1 MKKILRYILLLLI
14 ALIPLN
20 IYAISKEYTDV
31 AYKITNSK
39 IDEEKINLYF
49 FRMDGCPHCAEEE
62 IWLKDI
68 KENYN
73 DYLNVYEY
81 EVKNNKTNR
90 KYYNDVKKALND
102 DVTKSVPYTVIGKTY
117 FVGFSEAV
125 GVQIENK
132 IKELINDNVNNENI
146 NNEDVKIPILGN
158 VNKKK
163 VSIPL
168 VAMILG
174 AVDGFNPCAMWI
186 LLLLI
191 NMCISIKDK
200 KKMRIV
206 GFTFILSSGLVYFL
220 SMLGIGFILDFSTVI
235 YIRNIIAIL
244 AIILGIYNLY
254 VYIKTRKDTGCHVMK
269 KEKRKSIITRINK
282 ILANKSLILM
292 ILGTTILSVSVNL
305 VELACSLGFPTI
317 FLEILTLNKIIGL
330 NKVLYL
336 LIYIFFYIID
346 DLIIL
351 ILSLKAFETKGIST
365 KYNKYVNL
373 IAGILLVLMG
383 ILLIFKPEWV
393 MLNF

>member
-1 MKKILRYILLLLI
+1 MKNKLKLLLLLLV
-14 ALIPLN
+14 LIPFN
-20 IYAISKEYTDV
+20 IFAISKDYKDV
-31 AYKITNSK
+31 VYNITK
-39 IDEEKINLYF
+39 EKVDKEKINLYF

-62 IWLKDI
+62 KWLENIKD
-68 KENYN
+68 KYG
-73 DYLNVYEY
+73 DYLNIYDYEI
-81 EVKNNKTNR
+81 KNSNKNR
-90 KYYNDVKKALND
+90 EYYYNVKKVLND
-102 DVTKSVPYTVIGKTY
+102 EITKSVPYTVIGETY
-117 FVGFSEAV
+117 FVGFSETV
-125 GVQIENK
+125 SEQIENK
-132 IKELINDNVNNENI
+132 IKELIDENVKSSN
-146 NNEDVKIPILGN
+146 DVKIPLLGK
-158 VNKKK
+158 VNMKK

-168 VAMILG
+168 VATILG

-200 KKMRIV
+200 KKMKVV
-206 GFTFILSSGLVYFL
+206 GFTFVLSSGLVYFL
-220 SMLGIGFILDFSTVI
+220 SMLGIGVILDFTTVI

-269 KEKRKSIITRINK
+269 KEKRKTVITKINK
-282 ILANKSLILM
+282 ILSNKSFILM
-292 ILGTTILSVSVNL
+292 ILGTVLLSVSVNL

-317 FLEILTLNKIIGL
+317 FLEILSLNKIHGFGKII
-330 NKVLYL
+330 YL

-373 IAGILLVLMG
+373 IGGILLLLMG
-383 ILLIFKPEWV
+383 ILLIFKPDWV

>member
-1 MKKILRYILLLLI
+1 MKKILRYILLLI

-39 IDEEKINLYF
+39 IEEEKINLYF

-125 GVQIENK
+125 SVQIENK

>member
-1 MKKILRYILLLLI
+1 MKNKLKFLLLLLV
-14 ALIPLN
+14 LIPFN
-20 IYAISKEYTDV
+20 IFAISKDYKDV
-31 AYKITNSK
+31 VYNITK
-39 IDEEKINLYF
+39 EKVDKDKINLYF

-62 IWLKDI
+62 KWLENIKD
-68 KENYN
+68 KYT
-73 DYLNVYEY
+73 DYLNIYDYEI
-81 EVKNNKTNR
+81 KNSKTNR
-90 KYYNDVKKALND
+90 EYYYNVKKVLND
-102 DVTKSVPYTVIGKTY
+102 DVTKSVPYTVIGETY
-117 FVGFSEAV
+117 FVGFSETV
-125 GVQIENK
+125 GEQIENK
-132 IKELINDNVNNENI
+132 IKELIDENVKSSNDI
-146 NNEDVKIPILGN
+146 KIPLLGK
-158 VNKKK
+158 VNMKK

-168 VAMILG
+168 VATILG

-200 KKMRIV
+200 KKMKVV
-206 GFTFILSSGLVYFL
+206 GFTFVLSSGLVYFL
-220 SMLGIGFILDFSTVI
+220 SMLGIGVILDFTTVI

-269 KEKRKSIITRINK
+269 KEKRKTVITKINK
-282 ILANKSLILM
+282 ILSNKSFILM
-292 ILGTTILSVSVNL
+292 ILGTVLLSVSVNL

-317 FLEILTLNKIIGL
+317 FLEILSLNKIHGFSKII
-330 NKVLYL
+330 YL

-346 DLIIL
+346 DLVIL

-373 IAGILLVLMG
+373 VGGILLLLMG
-383 ILLIFKPEWV
+383 ILLIFKPDWV

>member
-1 MKKILRYILLLLI
+1 MKNKLKLLLLLLV
-14 ALIPLN
+14 LIPFN
-20 IYAISKEYTDV
+20 IFAISKDYKDV
-31 AYKITNSK
+31 VYNITNEK
-39 IDEEKINLYF
+39 VDKDKINLYF

-62 IWLKDI
+62 KWLENIKD
-68 KENYN
+68 KYG
-73 DYLNVYEY
+73 DYLNIYDYEI
-81 EVKNNKTNR
+81 KNSNKNR
-90 KYYNDVKKALND
+90 EYYYNVKKVLND
-102 DVTKSVPYTVIGKTY
+102 EITKSVPYTVIGETY
-117 FVGFSEAV
+117 FVGFSETISE
-125 GVQIENK
+125 QIENK
-132 IKELINDNVNNENI
+132 IKELIDENVKSSN
-146 NNEDVKIPILGN
+146 DVKIPLLGK
-158 VNKKK
+158 VNMKK

-168 VAMILG
+168 VATILG

-200 KKMRIV
+200 KKMKVV
-206 GFTFILSSGLVYFL
+206 GFTFVLSSGLVYFL
-220 SMLGIGFILDFSTVI
+220 SMLGIGVILDFTTVI

-254 VYIKTRKDTGCHVMK
+254 VYVKTRKDTGCHVMK
-269 KEKRKSIITRINK
+269 KEKRKTVITKINK
-282 ILANKSLILM
+282 ILSNKSFILM
-292 ILGTTILSVSVNL
+292 ILGTVLLSVSVNL

-317 FLEILTLNKIIGL
+317 FLEILSLNKIHGFGKII
-330 NKVLYL
+330 YL

-373 IAGILLVLMG
+373 IGGILLLLMG
-383 ILLIFKPEWV
+383 ILLIFKPDWV

>member
-1 MKKILRYILLLLI
+1 MKNKLKFLLLLLV
-14 ALIPLN
+14 LIPFN
-20 IYAISKEYTDV
+20 IFAISKDYKDV
-31 AYKITNSK
+31 VYNITK
-39 IDEEKINLYF
+39 EKVDKDKINLYF

-62 IWLKDI
+62 KWLENIKD
-68 KENYN
+68 KYT
-73 DYLNVYEY
+73 DYLNIYDYEI
-81 EVKNNKTNR
+81 KNSKTNR
-90 KYYNDVKKALND
+90 EYYYNVKKVLND
-102 DVTKSVPYTVIGKTY
+102 DVTKSVPYTVIGETY
-117 FVGFSEAV
+117 FVGFSETV
-125 GVQIENK
+125 GEQIENK
-132 IKELINDNVNNENI
+132 IKELIDENVKSSN
-146 NNEDVKIPILGN
+146 DVKIPLLGK
-158 VNKKK
+158 VNMKK

-168 VAMILG
+168 VATILG

-200 KKMRIV
+200 KKMKVV
-206 GFTFILSSGLVYFL
+206 GFTFVLSSGLVYFL
-220 SMLGIGFILDFSTVI
+220 SMLGIGVILDFTTVI

-269 KEKRKSIITRINK
+269 KEKRKTVITKINK
-282 ILANKSLILM
+282 ILSNKSFILM
-292 ILGTTILSVSVNL
+292 ILGTVLLSVSVNL

-317 FLEILTLNKIIGL
+317 FLEILSLNKIHGFGKII
-330 NKVLYL
+330 YL

-373 IAGILLVLMG
+373 IGGILLLLMG
-383 ILLIFKPEWV
+383 ILLIFKPDWV

>member
-1 MKKILRYILLLLI
+1 MKKILRYILLLI

-20 IYAISKEYTDV
+20 IFAISKEYTDV
-31 AYKITNSK
+31 TYKITNSK
-39 IDEEKINLYF
+39 TEEGKINLYF

-68 KENYN
+68 KEKYN

-90 KYYNDVKKALND
+90 KYYNEIKKVLND
-102 DVTKSVPYTVIGKTY
+102 DVTKSVPYTVIGKNY
-117 FVGFSEAV
+117 FVGFSETV

-132 IKELINDNVNNENI
+132 IKELINDNV

-220 SMLGIGFILDFSTVI
+220 SMLGIGFIIDLSTVI

-244 AIILGIYNLY
+244 AVILGIYNLY

-269 KEKRKSIITRINK
+269 KEKRKNIITRINK
-282 ILANKSLILM
+282 ILSNKSLILM

-305 VELACSLGFPTI
+305 VELACSFGFPTI
-317 FLEILTLNKIIGL
+317 FLEILTLNKIMGL

-373 IAGILLVLMG
+373 IAGILLVIMG

>member
-1 MKKILRYILLLLI
+1 MKNKLKFLLLLLV
-14 ALIPLN
+14 LIPFN
-20 IYAISKEYTDV
+20 IFAISKDYKDV
-31 AYKITNSK
+31 VYNITK
-39 IDEEKINLYF
+39 EKVDKDKINLYF

-62 IWLKDI
+62 KWLENIKD
-68 KENYN
+68 KYT
-73 DYLNVYEY
+73 DYLNIYDYEI
-81 EVKNNKTNR
+81 KNSKTNR
-90 KYYNDVKKALND
+90 EYYYNVKKVLND
-102 DVTKSVPYTVIGKTY
+102 GVTKSVPYTVIGETY
-117 FVGFSEAV
+117 FVGFSETV
-125 GVQIENK
+125 GEQIENK
-132 IKELINDNVNNENI
+132 IKELIDENVKSSN
-146 NNEDVKIPILGN
+146 DVKIPLLGK
-158 VNKKK
+158 VNMKK

-168 VAMILG
+168 VATILG

-200 KKMRIV
+200 KKMKVV
-206 GFTFILSSGLVYFL
+206 GFTFVLSSGLVYFL
-220 SMLGIGFILDFSTVI
+220 SMLGIGVILDFTTVI

-269 KEKRKSIITRINK
+269 KEKRKTVITKINK
-282 ILANKSLILM
+282 ILSNKSFILM
-292 ILGTTILSVSVNL
+292 ILGTVLLSVSVNL

-317 FLEILTLNKIIGL
+317 FLEILSLNKIHGFSKII
-330 NKVLYL
+330 YL

-346 DLIIL
+346 DLVIL

-373 IAGILLVLMG
+373 VGGILLLLMG
-383 ILLIFKPEWV
+383 ILLIFKPDWV

>member
-1 MKKILRYILLLLI
+1 MKNKLKLLLLLLV
-14 ALIPLN
+14 LIPFN
-20 IYAISKEYTDV
+20 IFAISKDYKDV
-31 AYKITNSK
+31 VYNITK
-39 IDEEKINLYF
+39 EKVDKDKINLYF

-62 IWLKDI
+62 KWLENIKD
-68 KENYN
+68 KYG
-73 DYLNVYEY
+73 DYLNIYDYEI
-81 EVKNNKTNR
+81 KNNKTNR
-90 KYYNDVKKALND
+90 EYYYNVKKALND
-102 DVTKSVPYTVIGKTY
+102 EITKSVPYTVIGETY
-117 FVGFSEAV
+117 FVGFSETV
-125 GVQIENK
+125 SEQIENK
-132 IKELINDNVNNENI
+132 IKELIDENVKSSN
-146 NNEDVKIPILGN
+146 DVKIPLLGK
-158 VNKKK
+158 VNMKK

-168 VAMILG
+168 VATILG

-200 KKMRIV
+200 KKMKVV
-206 GFTFILSSGLVYFL
+206 GFTFVLSSGLVYFL
-220 SMLGIGFILDFSTVI
+220 SMLGIGIILDFTTVI

-269 KEKRKSIITRINK
+269 KEKRKTVITKINK
-282 ILANKSLILM
+282 ILSNKSFILM
-292 ILGTTILSVSVNL
+292 ILGTVLLSVSVNL

-317 FLEILTLNKIIGL
+317 FLEILSLNKIHGFGKII
-330 NKVLYL
+330 YL

-373 IAGILLVLMG
+373 IGGILLLLMG
-383 ILLIFKPEWV
+383 ILLIFKPDWV

>member
-1 MKKILRYILLLLI
+1 MKKILRYILLLI

-39 IDEEKINLYF
+39 IEEEKINLYF

>member
-1 MKKILRYILLLLI
+1 MKKILRYILLLI

-20 IYAISKEYTDV
+20 IFAISKEYTDV

-39 IDEEKINLYF
+39 IEEGKINLYF

-125 GVQIENK
+125 SVQIENK

-282 ILANKSLILM
+282 ILANKSFILM
-292 ILGTTILSVSVNL
+292 ILGTTVLSVSVNL
-305 VELACSLGFPTI
+305 VELACSLGFPAI

-393 MLNF
+393 MINF

>member
-1 MKKILRYILLLLI
+1 MKNKLKFLLLLLV
-14 ALIPLN
+14 LIPFN
-20 IYAISKEYTDV
+20 IFAISKDYKDV
-31 AYKITNSK
+31 VYNITK
-39 IDEEKINLYF
+39 EKVDKDKINLYF

-62 IWLKDI
+62 KWLENIKD
-68 KENYN
+68 KYT
-73 DYLNVYEY
+73 DYLNIYDYEI
-81 EVKNNKTNR
+81 KNSKTNR
-90 KYYNDVKKALND
+90 EYYYNVKKVLND
-102 DVTKSVPYTVIGKTY
+102 DVTKSVPYTVIGETY
-117 FVGFSEAV
+117 FVGFSETV
-125 GVQIENK
+125 GEQIENK
-132 IKELINDNVNNENI
+132 IKELIDENVKSSN
-146 NNEDVKIPILGN
+146 DVKIPLLGK
-158 VNKKK
+158 VNMKK

-168 VAMILG
+168 VATILG

-200 KKMRIV
+200 KKMKVV
-206 GFTFILSSGLVYFL
+206 GFTFVLSSGLVYFL
-220 SMLGIGFILDFSTVI
+220 SMLGIGVILDFTTVI

-269 KEKRKSIITRINK
+269 KEKRKTVITKINK
-282 ILANKSLILM
+282 ILSNKSFILM
-292 ILGTTILSVSVNL
+292 ILGTVLLSVSVNL

-317 FLEILTLNKIIGL
+317 FLEILTLNKIHGFSKII
-330 NKVLYL
+330 YL

-346 DLIIL
+346 DLVIL

-373 IAGILLVLMG
+373 VGGILLLLMG
-383 ILLIFKPEWV
+383 ILLIFKPDWV

>member
-1 MKKILRYILLLLI
+1 MKKILRYILLLI

-39 IDEEKINLYF
+39 IEEEKINLYF

-90 KYYNDVKKALND
+90 KYYNDVKKVLND

-125 GVQIENK
+125 SVQIENK

>member
-1 MKKILRYILLLLI
+1 MKKILRYILLLI

-20 IYAISKEYTDV
+20 IFAISKEYTDV

-39 IDEEKINLYF
+39 IEKGKINLYF

-292 ILGTTILSVSVNL
+292 ILGTTVLSVSVNL

-393 MLNF
+393 MINF

>member
-1 MKKILRYILLLLI
+1 MKNKLKLLLLLLV
-14 ALIPLN
+14 LIPFN
-20 IYAISKEYTDV
+20 IFAISKDYKDV
-31 AYKITNSK
+31 VYNITNEK
-39 IDEEKINLYF
+39 VDKDKINLYF

-62 IWLKDI
+62 KWLENIKD
-68 KENYN
+68 KYG
-73 DYLNVYEY
+73 DYLNIYDYEI
-81 EVKNNKTNR
+81 KNSNKNR
-90 KYYNDVKKALND
+90 EYYYNVKKVLND
-102 DVTKSVPYTVIGKTY
+102 EITKSVPYTVIGETY
-117 FVGFSEAV
+117 FVGFSETV
-125 GVQIENK
+125 SEQIENK
-132 IKELINDNVNNENI
+132 IKELTNENVKSS
-146 NNEDVKIPILGN
+146 NDVKIPLLGK
-158 VNKKK
+158 VNMKK

-168 VAMILG
+168 VATILG

-200 KKMRIV
+200 KKMKVV
-206 GFTFILSSGLVYFL
+206 GFTFVLSSGLVYFL
-220 SMLGIGFILDFSTVI
+220 SMLGIGVILDFTTVI

-269 KEKRKSIITRINK
+269 KEKRKTVITKINK
-282 ILANKSLILM
+282 ILSNKSFILM
-292 ILGTTILSVSVNL
+292 ILGTVLLSVSVNL

-317 FLEILTLNKIIGL
+317 FLEILSLNKIHGFGKII
-330 NKVLYL
+330 YL

-373 IAGILLVLMG
+373 IGGILLLLMG
-383 ILLIFKPEWV
+383 ILLIFKPDWV

>member
-1 MKKILRYILLLLI
+1 MKNKLKLLLLLLV
-14 ALIPLN
+14 LIPFN
-20 IYAISKEYTDV
+20 IFAISKDYKDV
-31 AYKITNSK
+31 VYNITK
-39 IDEEKINLYF
+39 EKVDKDKINLYF

-62 IWLKDI
+62 KWLENIKD
-68 KENYN
+68 KYG
-73 DYLNVYEY
+73 DYLNIYNYEI
-81 EVKNNKTNR
+81 KNSNKNR
-90 KYYNDVKKALND
+90 EYYYNVKKVLND
-102 DVTKSVPYTVIGKTY
+102 EITKSVPYTVIGETY
-117 FVGFSEAV
+117 FVGFSETV
-125 GVQIENK
+125 SEQIENK
-132 IKELINDNVNNENI
+132 IKELIDENVKSSN
-146 NNEDVKIPILGN
+146 DVKIPLLGK
-158 VNKKK
+158 VNMKK

-168 VAMILG
+168 VATILG

-200 KKMRIV
+200 KKMKVV
-206 GFTFILSSGLVYFL
+206 GFTFVLSSGLVYFL
-220 SMLGIGFILDFSTVI
+220 SMLGIGVILDFTTVI

-269 KEKRKSIITRINK
+269 KEKRKTVITKINK
-282 ILANKSLILM
+282 ILSNKSFILM
-292 ILGTTILSVSVNL
+292 ILGTVLLSVSVNL

-317 FLEILTLNKIIGL
+317 FLEILSLNKIHGFGKII
-330 NKVLYL
+330 YL

-373 IAGILLVLMG
+373 IGGILLLLMG
-383 ILLIFKPEWV
+383 ILLIFKPDWV

>member
-1 MKKILRYILLLLI
+1 MKKILRYILLLI
-14 ALIPLN
+14 VLIPLN
-20 IYAISKEYTDV
+20 IFAISKEYTDV

-39 IDEEKINLYF
+39 IEKGKINLYF

-68 KENYN
+68 KEKYN

-90 KYYNDVKKALND
+90 KYYNEVKKALND

-117 FVGFSEAV
+117 FVGFSETV

-132 IKELINDNVNNENI
+132 IKELINDNVNNKDI
-146 NNEDVKIPILGN
+146 KNEDVKIPILGN
-158 VNKKK
+158 VNMKK

-168 VAMILG
+168 VAIILG

-244 AIILGIYNLY
+244 AVILGIYNLY

-269 KEKRKSIITRINK
+269 KEKRKSVINRINK
-282 ILANKSLILM
+282 ILEKKSLILM

>member
-1 MKKILRYILLLLI
+1 MKNKLKLLLLLLV
-14 ALIPLN
+14 LIPFN
-20 IYAISKEYTDV
+20 IFAISKDYKDV
-31 AYKITNSK
+31 VYNITNEK
-39 IDEEKINLYF
+39 VDKDKINLYF

-62 IWLKDI
+62 KWLENIKD
-68 KENYN
+68 KYG
-73 DYLNVYEY
+73 DYLNIYDYEI
-81 EVKNNKTNR
+81 KNSNKNR
-90 KYYNDVKKALND
+90 EYYYNVKKVLND
-102 DVTKSVPYTVIGKTY
+102 EITKSVPYTVIGETY
-117 FVGFSEAV
+117 FVGFSETV
-125 GVQIENK
+125 SEQIENK
-132 IKELINDNVNNENI
+132 IKELIDENVKSSN
-146 NNEDVKIPILGN
+146 DVKIPLLGK
-158 VNKKK
+158 VNMKK

-168 VAMILG
+168 VATILG

-200 KKMRIV
+200 KKMKVV
-206 GFTFILSSGLVYFL
+206 GFTFVLSSGLVYFL
-220 SMLGIGFILDFSTVI
+220 SMLGIGVILDFTTVI

-254 VYIKTRKDTGCHVMK
+254 VYVKTRKDTGCHVMK
-269 KEKRKSIITRINK
+269 KEKRKTVITKINK
-282 ILANKSLILM
+282 ILSNKSFILM
-292 ILGTTILSVSVNL
+292 ILGTVLLSVSVNL

-317 FLEILTLNKIIGL
+317 FLEILSLNKIHGFGKII
-330 NKVLYL
+330 YL

-373 IAGILLVLMG
+373 IGGILLLLMG
-383 ILLIFKPEWV
+383 ILLIFKPDWV

>member
-1 MKKILRYILLLLI
+1 MKKILRYILLLI

-20 IYAISKEYTDV
+20 IFAISKEYTDV

-39 IDEEKINLYF
+39 IEEGKINLYF
-49 FRMDGCPHCAEEE
+49 FRMVGCPHCAEEE

-68 KENYN
+68 KEKYN

-81 EVKNNKTNR
+81 EVKNNKINR
-90 KYYNDVKKALND
+90 KYYNEVKKALND

-125 GVQIENK
+125 SVQIENK

>member
-1 MKKILRYILLLLI
+1 MKNQLKFLLLLLV
-14 ALIPLN
+14 LIPFN
-20 IYAISKEYTDV
+20 IFAISKDYKDV
-31 AYKITNSK
+31 VYNITK
-39 IDEEKINLYF
+39 EKVDKGKINLYF

-62 IWLKDI
+62 KWLENIKD
-68 KENYN
+68 KYT
-73 DYLNVYEY
+73 DYLNIYDYEI
-81 EVKNNKTNR
+81 KNSKTNR
-90 KYYNDVKKALND
+90 EYYYNVKKVLND
-102 DVTKSVPYTVIGKTY
+102 DVTKSVPYTVIGETY
-117 FVGFSEAV
+117 FVGFSETV
-125 GVQIENK
+125 GEQIENK
-132 IKELINDNVNNENI
+132 IKELIDENVKSSN
-146 NNEDVKIPILGN
+146 DVKIPLLGK
-158 VNKKK
+158 VNMKK

-168 VAMILG
+168 VATILG

-200 KKMRIV
+200 KKMKVV
-206 GFTFILSSGLVYFL
+206 GFTFVLSSGLVYFL
-220 SMLGIGFILDFSTVI
+220 SMLGIGVILDFTTVI

-269 KEKRKSIITRINK
+269 KEKRKTVITKINK
-282 ILANKSLILM
+282 ILSNKSFILM
-292 ILGTTILSVSVNL
+292 ILGTVLLSVSVNL

-317 FLEILTLNKIIGL
+317 FLEILSLNKIHGFSKII
-330 NKVLYL
+330 YL

-346 DLIIL
+346 DLVVL

-373 IAGILLVLMG
+373 VGGILLLLMG
-383 ILLIFKPEWV
+383 ILLIFKPDWV

>member
-1 MKKILRYILLLLI
+1 MKKILRYILLLI

-39 IDEEKINLYF
+39 IDEGKINLYF

-132 IKELINDNVNNENI
+132 IKELINDNANNENI
-146 NNEDVKIPILGN
+146 NNEDIKIPILGN

-292 ILGTTILSVSVNL
+292 ILGTTVLSVSVNL

-336 LIYIFFYIID
+336 LIYIFFYII
-346 DLIIL
+346 
-351 ILSLKAFETKGIST
+351 
-365 KYNKYVNL
+365 
-373 IAGILLVLMG
+373 VLHD
-383 ILLIFKPEWV
+383 WS
-393 MLNF
+393 

>member
-1 MKKILRYILLLLI
+1 MKNKLKLLLLLLV
-14 ALIPLN
+14 LIPFN
-20 IYAISKEYTDV
+20 IFAISKDYKDV
-31 AYKITNSK
+31 VYNITNEK
-39 IDEEKINLYF
+39 VDKDKINLYF

-62 IWLKDI
+62 KWLENIKD
-68 KENYN
+68 KYG
-73 DYLNVYEY
+73 DYLNIYDYEI
-81 EVKNNKTNR
+81 KNSNKNR
-90 KYYNDVKKALND
+90 EYYYNVKKVLND
-102 DVTKSVPYTVIGKTY
+102 EITKSVPYTVIGETY
-117 FVGFSEAV
+117 FVGFSETV
-125 GVQIENK
+125 SEQIENK
-132 IKELINDNVNNENI
+132 IKELIDENVKSSN
-146 NNEDVKIPILGN
+146 DVKIPLLGK
-158 VNKKK
+158 VNMKK

-168 VAMILG
+168 VATILG

-200 KKMRIV
+200 KKMKVV
-206 GFTFILSSGLVYFL
+206 GFTFVLSSGLVYFL
-220 SMLGIGFILDFSTVI
+220 SMLGIGVILDFTTVI

-269 KEKRKSIITRINK
+269 KEKRKTVITKINK
-282 ILANKSLILM
+282 ILSNKSFILM
-292 ILGTTILSVSVNL
+292 ILGTVLLSVSVNL

-317 FLEILTLNKIIGL
+317 FLEILSLNKIHGFGKII
-330 NKVLYL
+330 YL

-373 IAGILLVLMG
+373 IGGILLLLMG
-383 ILLIFKPEWV
+383 ILLIFKPDWV

>member
-1 MKKILRYILLLLI
+1 MKKILRYILLLI

-20 IYAISKEYTDV
+20 IFAISKEYTDV

-125 GVQIENK
+125 SVQIENK

-393 MLNF
+393 MINF

>member
-1 MKKILRYILLLLI
+1 MKNKLKLLLLLLV
-14 ALIPLN
+14 LIPFN
-20 IYAISKEYTDV
+20 IFAISKDYKDV
-31 AYKITNSK
+31 VYNITK
-39 IDEEKINLYF
+39 EKVDKDKINLYF

-62 IWLKDI
+62 KWLENIKD
-68 KENYN
+68 KYGN
-73 DYLNVYEY
+73 YLNIYDYEI
-81 EVKNNKTNR
+81 KNSNKNR
-90 KYYNDVKKALND
+90 EYYYNVKKVLND
-102 DVTKSVPYTVIGKTY
+102 EITKSVPYTVIGETY
-117 FVGFSEAV
+117 FVGFSETV
-125 GVQIENK
+125 GEQIENK
-132 IKELINDNVNNENI
+132 IKELIDENTKSS
-146 NNEDVKIPILGN
+146 NDVKIPLLGK
-158 VNKKK
+158 VNMKK

-168 VAMILG
+168 VATILG

-200 KKMRIV
+200 KKMKVV
-206 GFTFILSSGLVYFL
+206 GFTFVLSSGLVYFL
-220 SMLGIGFILDFSTVI
+220 SMLGIGVILDFTTVI

-269 KEKRKSIITRINK
+269 KEKRKTVITKINK
-282 ILANKSLILM
+282 ILSNKSFILM
-292 ILGTTILSVSVNL
+292 ILGTVLLSVSVNL

-317 FLEILTLNKIIGL
+317 FLEILSLNKIHGFGKII
-330 NKVLYL
+330 YL

-373 IAGILLVLMG
+373 IGGILLLLMG
-383 ILLIFKPEWV
+383 ILLIFKPDWV

>member
-1 MKKILRYILLLLI
+1 MKKILRYILLLI

-174 AVDGFNPCAMWI
+174 VVDGFNPCAMWI

-292 ILGTTILSVSVNL
+292 ILGTTVLSVSVNL

>member
-1 MKKILRYILLLLI
+1 MKNKLKFLLLLLV
-14 ALIPLN
+14 LIPFN
-20 IYAISKEYTDV
+20 IFAISKDYKDV
-31 AYKITNSK
+31 VYNITK
-39 IDEEKINLYF
+39 EKVDKDKINLYF

-62 IWLKDI
+62 KWLENIKD
-68 KENYN
+68 KYT
-73 DYLNVYEY
+73 DYLNIYDYEI
-81 EVKNNKTNR
+81 KNSKTNR
-90 KYYNDVKKALND
+90 EYYYNVKKVLND
-102 DVTKSVPYTVIGKTY
+102 DVTKSVPYTVIGETY
-117 FVGFSEAV
+117 FVGFSETV
-125 GVQIENK
+125 GEQIENK
-132 IKELINDNVNNENI
+132 IKELIDENVKSSN
-146 NNEDVKIPILGN
+146 DVKIPLLGK
-158 VNKKK
+158 VNMKK

-168 VAMILG
+168 VATILG

-200 KKMRIV
+200 KKMKVV
-206 GFTFILSSGLVYFL
+206 GFTFVLSSGLVYFL
-220 SMLGIGFILDFSTVI
+220 SMLGIGVILDFTTVI

-269 KEKRKSIITRINK
+269 KEKRKTVITKINK
-282 ILANKSLILM
+282 MLSNKSFILM
-292 ILGTTILSVSVNL
+292 ILGTVLLSVSVNL

-317 FLEILTLNKIIGL
+317 FLEILSLNKIHGFSKII
-330 NKVLYL
+330 YL

-346 DLIIL
+346 DLVIL

-373 IAGILLVLMG
+373 VGGILLLLMG
-383 ILLIFKPEWV
+383 ILLIFKPDWV

>member
-1 MKKILRYILLLLI
+1 MKKILRYILLLI

-39 IDEEKINLYF
+39 IEEGKINLYF

-90 KYYNDVKKALND
+90 KYYNDVKKTLND

-292 ILGTTILSVSVNL
+292 ILGTTVLSVSVNL

-336 LIYIFFYIID
+336 
-346 DLIIL
+346 
-351 ILSLKAFETKGIST
+351 
-365 KYNKYVNL
+365 
-373 IAGILLVLMG
+373 
-383 ILLIFKPEWV
+383 
-393 MLNF
+393 

>member
-1 MKKILRYILLLLI
+1 MKNKLKLLLLLLV
-14 ALIPLN
+14 LIPFN
-20 IYAISKEYTDV
+20 IFAISKDYKDV
-31 AYKITNSK
+31 VYNITNEK
-39 IDEEKINLYF
+39 VDKDKINLYF

-62 IWLKDI
+62 KWLENIKD
-68 KENYN
+68 KYG
-73 DYLNVYEY
+73 DYLNIYDYEI
-81 EVKNNKTNR
+81 KNSNKNR
-90 KYYNDVKKALND
+90 EYYYNVKKVLND
-102 DVTKSVPYTVIGKTY
+102 EITKSVPYTVIGETY
-117 FVGFSEAV
+117 FVGFSETV
-125 GVQIENK
+125 SEQIENK
-132 IKELINDNVNNENI
+132 IKELIDENVKSSN
-146 NNEDVKIPILGN
+146 DVKIPLLGK
-158 VNKKK
+158 VNMKK

-168 VAMILG
+168 VATILG

-200 KKMRIV
+200 KKMKVV
-206 GFTFILSSGLVYFL
+206 GYTFVLSSGLVYFL
-220 SMLGIGFILDFSTVI
+220 SMLGIGVILDFTTVI

-269 KEKRKSIITRINK
+269 KEKRKTVITKINK
-282 ILANKSLILM
+282 ILSNKSFILM
-292 ILGTTILSVSVNL
+292 ILGTVLLSVSVNL

-317 FLEILTLNKIIGL
+317 FLEILSLNKIHGFGKII
-330 NKVLYL
+330 YL

-373 IAGILLVLMG
+373 IGGILLLLMG
-383 ILLIFKPEWV
+383 ILLIFKPDWV

>member
-1 MKKILRYILLLLI
+1 MKNKLKLLLLLLV
-14 ALIPLN
+14 LIPFN
-20 IYAISKEYTDV
+20 IFAISKDYKDV
-31 AYKITNSK
+31 VYNITNEK
-39 IDEEKINLYF
+39 VDKDKINLYF

-62 IWLKDI
+62 KWLENMKD
-68 KENYN
+68 KYG
-73 DYLNVYEY
+73 DYLNIYDYEI
-81 EVKNNKTNR
+81 KNSNKNR
-90 KYYNDVKKALND
+90 EYYYNVKKVLND
-102 DVTKSVPYTVIGKTY
+102 EITKSVPYTVIGETY
-117 FVGFSEAV
+117 FVGFSETV
-125 GVQIENK
+125 SEQIENK
-132 IKELINDNVNNENI
+132 IKELIDENVKSSN
-146 NNEDVKIPILGN
+146 DVKIPLLGK
-158 VNKKK
+158 VNMKK

-168 VAMILG
+168 VATILG

-200 KKMRIV
+200 KKMKVV
-206 GFTFILSSGLVYFL
+206 GFTFVLSSGLVYFL
-220 SMLGIGFILDFSTVI
+220 SMLGIGVILDFTTVI

-269 KEKRKSIITRINK
+269 KEKRKTVITKINK
-282 ILANKSLILM
+282 ILSNKSFILM
-292 ILGTTILSVSVNL
+292 ILGTVLLSVSVNL

-317 FLEILTLNKIIGL
+317 FLEILSLNKIHGFGKII
-330 NKVLYL
+330 YL

-373 IAGILLVLMG
+373 IGGILLLLMG
-383 ILLIFKPEWV
+383 ILLIFKPDWV